1 MTKIEYENA
10 MSDAQGDADVMLGA
24 CVQRI
29 KSLEKLADWA
39 ETILCNVLPMPHCTQ
54 TELDAV
60 VKRWRDEKHGVNTI
74 DNVPPTPV
82 SSGQKEEG

>member
-1 MTKIEYENA
+1 MTKMEYESA
-10 MSDAQGDADVMLGA
+10 MSDAQGDADTMLGA

-29 KSLEKLADWA
+29 KSLEELVDWA

-60 VKRWRDEKHGVNTI
+60 VSRWRDEKHSWDIT
-74 DNVPPTPV
+74 DNQSP
-82 SSGQKEEG
+82 S

>member
-60 VKRWRDEKHGVNTI
+60 VKRWRDEKHAWGI
-74 DNVPPTPV
+74 SDNQQSP
-82 SSGQKEEG
+82 S